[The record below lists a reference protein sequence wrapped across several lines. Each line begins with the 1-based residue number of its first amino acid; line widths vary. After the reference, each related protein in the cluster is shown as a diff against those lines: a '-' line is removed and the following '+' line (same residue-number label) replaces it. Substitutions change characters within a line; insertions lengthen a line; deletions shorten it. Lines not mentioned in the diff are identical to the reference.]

1 MDIDMI
7 GRFAATSIIAIFMVW
22 TIYVLLDTRKA
33 IWALLRSV
41 HALLEIAKLGIE
53 K

>member
-1 MDIDMI
+1 MDIEVI

-22 TIYVLLDTRKA
+22 TIYAILDMRKA

-41 HALLEIAKLGIE
+41 RALLEIARLGIE